1 MVKMLNFKII
11 IEQDEDRNFIASVPS
26 VPGCYSQGKSYEE
39 ALKNVKEALE
49 LSLEEAKNNPSYARK
64 IVFPDEQSRQN
75 FIGVVDLPI
84 RFAF

>member
-1 MVKMLNFKII
+1 MAKILNFKII
-11 IEQDEDRNFIASVPS
+11 VEQDEDKNFIASVPS

-49 LSLEEAKNNPSYARK
+49 LSLEEAKNNPLYAEK
-64 IVFPDEQSRQN
+64 IVFPNNQSGQN

>member
-1 MVKMLNFKII
+1 MTKILNFKII
-11 IEQDEDRNFIASVPS
+11 IEQDEDKNFIASAPS

-49 LSLEEAKNNPSYARK
+49 LSLEEAKNNSLYAEK
-64 IVFPDEQSRQN
+64 IVFPNNQSGQS